1 MLMREEHWP
10 SSQQRCNNNGE
21 RAMMLNQPSAK
32 QLPYVSLVMSLRN
45 EENFLPRSLAAI
57 EEQDYPKDRY
67 ELIAVDGGS
76 TDRSVEILK
85 TFPLSV
91 SHTTLATGRNLTI
104 PAAMNL
110 GIGAARGEIIIKL
123 DAHGYP
129 SMNFV
134 RGIAERLWAQPDLG
148 AVGGCIVQLGETHTG
163 DANGWARTSL
173 FGVGRG
179 PYTAGQKEGYVA
191 SVQCGGYRREVLDRI
206 GTFDEEIGVGEDDE
220 LNWRVVKAGY
230 RILFTPAIEFF
241 YYARSTL
248 RALFRQYLWY
258 GDARTLVLRK
268 HPDFLRIKHL
278 VPPAFVIAIL
288 LSLSLSFLYPFGS
301 YLLAGLLAAYGV
313 GLLGASAWL
322 AREKGWR
329 YFPRFL
335 GSFSVMHVGYG
346 IGFLRGSW
354 NYWILAKQARF
365 PIPKQQAARPTQA
378 VDE

>member
-1 MLMREEHWP
+1 
-10 SSQQRCNNNGE
+10 
-21 RAMMLNQPSAK
+21 MLNQAPAK
-32 QLPYVSLVMSLRN
+32 QLPFVSLVMSLRN
-45 EENFLPRSLAAI
+45 EETFLSTSLAAI
-57 EEQDYPKDRY
+57 EDQDYPKELY

-85 TFPLSV
+85 AFPLSV
-91 SHTTLATGRNLTI
+91 SHTTLATGSNLTI

-110 GIGAARGEIIIKL
+110 GIRAARGDIIIKL

-129 SMNFV
+129 SRNFV

-148 AVGGCIVQLGETHTG
+148 AVGGCIVQRGETPAAE
-163 DANGWARTSL
+163 ANGWARTSA

-179 PYTAGQKEGYVA
+179 PYTAGQEEGYVA
-191 SVQCGGYRREVLDRI
+191 SVQCGGYRREVLDRVGI
-206 GTFDEEIGVGEDDE
+206 FDEEIGVGEDDE
-220 LNWRVVKAGY
+220 LNWRVVKGGY

-248 RALFRQYLWY
+248 RALFRQYFWY

-278 VPPAFVIAIL
+278 VPPAFVVALL
-288 LSLSLSFLYPFGS
+288 LSFSLAFFFTFGRYS
-301 YLLAGLLAAYGV
+301 LAGLLAAYGL
-313 GLLGASAWL
+313 GLVAASARL

-335 GSFSVMHVGYG
+335 GSFSAMHVGYG
-346 IGFLRGSW
+346 IGFLCGSW

-365 PIPKQQAARPTQA
+365 PIPRQQAARPTIA
-378 VDE
+378 GGE